1 MNSLVLRTNKDNTL
15 EYRQLTSDD
24 VEEALT
30 IMEKTFLREENVC
43 RAYGLTKNP
52 QNVAEQRKL
61 MRDIVKDGVSIVVID
76 KSNNKV
82 VGASLNKI
90 HVKPAPGEKTYHGK
104 FADMSKESISRSNA
118 EFDDYTV
125 STFFELCQVDCLL
138 ELTMV
143 GLLPEYRKD
152 TNGTL
157 IYQTVIDLGRG
168 LATGVKTKQPVDG
181 QELALEPVP
190 EIITGVCTT
199 EKAWVRAKHFGFK
212 LVAEVGFDKFSFEGK
227 TLADVVDNKDFQIKL
242 VYQSLK

>member
-15 EYRQLTSDD
+15 EYRQLTSDY

-30 IMEKTFLREENVC
+30 IMEKTFIREENVS
-43 RAYGLTKNP
+43 RAYGIAKNP
-52 QNVAEQRKL
+52 HSVAEERNL

-90 HVKPAPGEKTYHGK
+90 HVRPAPGEKTYHGK
-104 FADMSKESISRSNA
+104 FEDMSNESSSRSCA
-118 EFDDYTV
+118 KFDDYTV

-152 TNGTL
+152 GNGRL

-168 LATGVKTKQPVDG
+168 LATGVNTKQPVDG

-199 EKAWVRAKHFGFK
+199 EKAWARAKYLGFK
-212 LVAEVGFDKFSFEGK
+212 LVTEVGFDKFSFEGK